1 MASKQSFG
9 SFVIKKRLE
18 IQMTAREFSKRLNL
32 SAVYVCDIEKDRRP
46 APRAEILDRM
56 ANALS
61 LCGKDRDEFYDLA
74 AESKNTVSED
84 LPEYI
89 MKNNE
94 VRQAL
99 RRSKDLNIDMMM
111 WRDFM
116 AQMENGKSQPKR
128 P

>member
-1 MASKQSFG
+1 
-9 SFVIKKRLE
+9 
-18 IQMTAREFSKRLNL
+18 MTAREFSKRINL
-32 SAVYVCDIEKDRRP
+32 SAVYICDIEKDRRP

-61 LCGKDRDEFYDLA
+61 LSGNDKDKFYDLA
-74 AESKNTVSED
+74 AKSKNIVSED

-99 RRSKDLNIDMMM
+99 RMSKDLDIDMMM
-111 WRDFM
+111 WQDFM
-116 AQMENGKSQPKR
+116 AQMKNKKKSEHP
-128 P
+128 

>member
-9 SFVIKKRLE
+9 SFIIKKRME
-18 IQMTAREFSKRLNL
+18 IQMTAREFSKRINL
-32 SAVYVCDIEKDRRP
+32 SAVYICDIEKDRRP
-46 APRAEILDRM
+46 APRAEVLDRM

-61 LCGKDRDEFYDLA
+61 LSSSDRDIFYDLA
-74 AESKNTVSED
+74 AKSKNTVSED

-99 RRSKDLNIDMMM
+99 RMSKDLDIDMMM
-111 WRDFM
+111 WQDFM
-116 AQMENGKSQPKR
+116 TQMKNRKK
-128 P
+128 